1 MITKEDYTDEK
12 LTAKQYV
19 NMALES
25 MISIWLEQKCL
36 VTDDD
41 FMDDELLENSFYFTW
56 VDLHDLKKM
65 TLRERKEVVRIY
77 DNQIRR
83 LLKVV
88 DPDTRY

>member
-1 MITKEDYTDEK
+1 MITKEYEGK
-12 LTAKQYV
+12 LTAKQFV
-19 NMALES
+19 NISLES
-25 MISIWLEQKCL
+25 QISIWLEQKAGWL
-36 VTDDD
+36 ETDDD
-41 FMDDELLENSFYFTW
+41 FMNDENLENSFYFTHI
-56 VDLHDLKKM
+56 DLHDLKKM